1 LLPHSATIIVCITL
15 CMACTSL
22 PATRVRVHA
31 SIAIAIA
38 EDVAIY
44 IGLVNDH
51 MSMAGAGRRHMH
63 GAASARTNDARD
75 RRSLRVRVSCSM
87 RRCSWYRYR

>member
-1 LLPHSATIIVCITL
+1 
-15 CMACTSL
+15 MACTSL

-51 MSMAGAGRRHMH
+51 ISMAGAGRRHMH
-63 GAASARTNDARD
+63 GAGKRANE
-75 RRSLRVRVSCSM
+75 RRSRSPELACPRELQHAALQLVPVPVGGT
-87 RRCSWYRYR
+87 YT